1 MNLLS
6 FCLLFFPGMIVAFS
20 WRSSDL
26 YACVTGAIVDRGCR
40 MKKKAR
46 FVQDCM
52 SAAPVTIT
60 SDDSL
65 QTAQDL
71 LRSRNV
77 RELPVVDHGRLVG
90 IVTDRDLREVAPS
103 YPLFRSEDE
112 IAMYMQK
119 LKVAAAMT
127 VDPLVVSPKTVLV
140 DAARL
145 LHTYRIGSLPVVEND
160 QLVGIISVSDVLQLF
175 VEQNHADAVGER
187 PSRSRRTAAT
197 KPIGRMDG

>member
-1 MNLLS
+1 
-6 FCLLFFPGMIVAFS
+6 MIVAFLS
-20 WRSSDL
+20 KNSVLD
-26 YACVTGAIVDRGCR
+26 CVARAVVDRGCR

-46 FVQDCM
+46 LVRDCM

-65 QTAQDL
+65 QIAQDL
-71 LRSRNV
+71 FRSRSV

-103 YPLFRSEDE
+103 YPLFRNEDE

-127 VDPLVVSPKTVLV
+127 VDPLVVSPTTVLV

-160 QLVGIISVSDVLQLF
+160 RLVGIISVSDVLKLF
-175 VEQNHADAVGER
+175 VEQNLSEAVGKR

-197 KPIGRMDG
+197 KPFGRMDS